1 MKRRSGLS
9 VTRDDIQN
17 TKRRRLSI
25 AQSIEVKKE
34 VNKQLARKTDYKQCS
49 FNIAPTAVSTTG
61 SSYNLF
67 QNMTRGDGATNQYEG
82 SNTQVK
88 NIRIRGQFVS
98 ADSSNACRLVVVQM
112 LDTTAPTASTILP
125 AATTIVAPYSRRNWV
140 NKTTYKI
147 LRDMLINFDSVG
159 QFSQTFDLYIP
170 GFKIRKQWW
179 NDSVANVPT
188 TGGIYLI
195 AVSDSSAISH
205 PTLVFESEII
215 YSD

>member
-1 MKRRSGLS
+1 MKRRSALS

-34 VNKQLARKTDYKQCS
+34 VNKQLARKADYKQCS
-49 FNIAPTAVSTTG
+49 FNIVPTSVSTTG

-67 QNMTRGDGATNQYEG
+67 QNMTRGDAATNEYEG
-82 SNTQVK
+82 STTQVK
-88 NIRIRGQFVS
+88 NIRVRGQVAR
-98 ADSSNACRLVVVQM
+98 ADSTQAMRLLIVQM
-112 LDTTAPTASTILP
+112 LDTTSPTASTILP
-125 AATTIVAPYSRRNWV
+125 AATTVVAPYSRRNWV
-140 NKTTYKI
+140 NRTTYKI
-147 LRDMLINFDSVG
+147 LRDMLINLCTDQESE
-159 QFSQTFDLYIP
+159 TFDIYIP

-195 AVSDSSAISH
+195 CVSDSSAIAH